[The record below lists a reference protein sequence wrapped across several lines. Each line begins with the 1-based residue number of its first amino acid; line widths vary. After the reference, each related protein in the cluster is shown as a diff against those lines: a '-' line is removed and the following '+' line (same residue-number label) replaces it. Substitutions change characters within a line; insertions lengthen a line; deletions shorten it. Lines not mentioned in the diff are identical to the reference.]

1 MGAGPNLWIQVSNQ
15 VTRLQLVALQNSN
28 LPDKIAF
35 LINYLITI
43 KVKDLEWIN
52 KFIYLIT

>member
-1 MGAGPNLWIQVSNQ
+1 MGACPNLWIQVSNQ
-15 VTRLQLVALQNSN
+15 VTRLQLVALQNPT

-43 KVKDLEWIN
+43 KLKDLEWIN